1 MRVLSI
7 QVGQS
12 RDITARGKVWP
23 TGIFKTPVPGP
34 VYLDVNGLTGDR
46 QVHESV
52 HGGDGRALYA
62 ISNQAYQ
69 FWGSLVPSGV
79 ELNPG
84 AFGENVTLD
93 ELDEPSIEVGDEFE
107 LGETLIQAM
116 MPRFPCLLF
125 ASRMGMEADAQKIMR
140 LSDHPGILFRVLR
153 PGFIDRGQSMVPVK
167 RSGTGVTMT
176 DFLKMTSDDQMSHA
190 DFNRVK
196 DLGLLPQKT
205 IERLAY
211 RLV

>member
-1 MRVLSI
+1 MKVLSI

-12 RDITARGKVWP
+12 RDITARGKVWQ

-34 VYLDVNGLTGDR
+34 VFLDVNGLTGDR
-46 QVHESV
+46 QVHEDV

-62 ISNQAYQ
+62 ISNQAYRY
-69 FWGSLVPSGV
+69 WRTLVPNSV

-125 ASRMGMEADAQKIMR
+125 ASRMGMEENAQKIMR
-140 LSDHPGILFRVLR
+140 LSDHPGVLYRVLR
-153 PGFIDRGQSMVPVK
+153 PGFIDRGQSMVLVK

-176 DFLKMTSDDQMSHA
+176 DFLKMTIDDKMSQA
-190 DFNRVK
+190 DFDRVK

-205 IERLAY
+205 IDRLAY

>member
-1 MRVLSI
+1 MKVLSI

-12 RDITARGKVWP
+12 SDITARGKVWQ
-23 TGIFKTPVPGP
+23 TGIYKTPVEGP
-34 VYLDVNGLTGDR
+34 VFLDVNGLTGDR
-46 QVHESV
+46 QVHENV

-69 FWGSLVPSGV
+69 YWRTLVPNGV

-125 ASRMGMEADAQKIMR
+125 ASRMGMEENAQKIMR
-140 LSDHPGILFRVLR
+140 LSDHPGVLYRVLR

-176 DFLKMTSDDQMSHA
+176 DFLKMTIDDKMSHA

-205 IERLAY
+205 IDRLAY